1 MTNPHPFASWP
12 RARRWCDVV
21 CAVAGLLILWPV
33 LAMLALIVLLS
44 DGPPILFC
52 QTRVGK
58 GGRPFRIWKFRTM
71 RRSGGGSKVTASGD
85 RRVTPTGAV
94 LRKLK
99 LDELPQLFNVLKGDM
114 SIIGPRPE
122 VPEYVNFG
130 SPIWQAVLQ
139 VRPGIT
145 DPASVLFRDEEIL
158 LAAGG
163 DVESI
168 YLQRVLPEKLIVN
181 LTYLNTRSV
190 GNDLK
195 LLWMTLCCCLT
206 PGRFRERPIPKTFPM
221 GVQSGR

>member
-1 MTNPHPFASWP
+1 MTK
-12 RARRWCDVV
+12 ARRSFDVV
-21 CAVAGLLILWPV
+21 CAAAGLVVLSPV
-33 LAMLALIVLLS
+33 LTTLALLVLMS
-44 DGPPILFC
+44 DGWPILFC
-52 QTRVGK
+52 QTRVGQ

-71 RRSGGGSKVTASGD
+71 RRSESGIRVTASGD
-85 RRVTPTGAV
+85 LRITPIGAWLRR
-94 LRKLK
+94 LK
-99 LDELPQLFNVLKGDM
+99 LDELPQLVNVLKGEM
-114 SIIGPRPE
+114 SMIGPRPE

-145 DPASVLFRDEEIL
+145 DPASVLFRDEELL

-163 DVESI
+163 DVEAV

-190 GNDLK
+190 GKDLK
-195 LLWMTLCCCLT
+195 LLWMTLCCCLS
-206 PGRFRERPIPKTFPM
+206 PGRFRARPIRKAFPM